1 MQLVR
6 VVGEILTSRS
16 WSSTENKKVN
26 EEKEWSVANM
36 KQPVDFTMPSSKEC
50 MDRRGP
56 HQVPIESRT

>member
-16 WSSTENKKVN
+16 WSSTENNKVN

-36 KQPVDFTMPSSKEC
+36 KQPVDFNMLSSKEW